1 MHKKHIEMSVE
12 EIDMLKLYRIYCVLY
27 KLQNELKKDKHE
39 YFYRMINP

>member
-1 MHKKHIEMSVE
+1 MHKKHIEMGCRRDGHAQVVSN
-12 EIDMLKLYRIYCVLY
+12 ILRMY